1 VPITTGQEARFPIE
15 FKMVKDIYRSEINLR
30 IIPSGIFTNLDS
42 EKLQDF
48 NRKKGLTRPMTE
60 IEYMEL
66 LRDVSGARWLKY
78 HFISESRHPGFTADT
93 HLKVSVILDVPP
105 PIFACDPPQDMKLGT
120 KSTVSRHCLQI
131 EIRGPNLTPLSII
144 DTPGL
149 HHSNTSYNKLTI
161 ENSDDLQEI
170 GMAMETQI
178 LVEELAKDK
187 RNIIM

>member
-1 VPITTGQEARFPIE
+1 
-15 FKMVKDIYRSEINLR
+15 MVKDIYRSEINLR

-42 EKLQDF
+42 KKLQDF
-48 NRKKGLTRPMTE
+48 NRKKGLTRSMTE

-66 LRDVSGARWLKY
+66 LRDVSEATWLKY
-78 HFISESRHPGFTADT
+78 HFITESRHPGFTADKY
-93 HLKVSVILDVPP
+93 LKVSVILDVPP
-105 PIFACDPPQDMKLGT
+105 PIFACDPPQDIKPGM

-149 HHSNTSYNKLTI
+149 HHSNTSYNRLTI

-178 LVEELAKDK
+178 LVEELSKDK